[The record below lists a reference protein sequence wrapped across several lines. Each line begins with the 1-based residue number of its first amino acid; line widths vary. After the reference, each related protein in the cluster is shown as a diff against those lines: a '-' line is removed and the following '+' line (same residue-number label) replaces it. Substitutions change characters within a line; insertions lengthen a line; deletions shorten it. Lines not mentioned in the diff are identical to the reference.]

1 MSEADSSRRSRR
13 KRTMMVRSIL
23 HGVSTAAAVL
33 AMHHAHDA
41 PMWVQ
46 MTLYGAS
53 WIGCAALY
61 VPILYLREQFVDAW
75 DERTRRILREE
86 LDRRD
91 LVAFKDRLDSDAALR
106 HGSPHDDTSVP

>member
-1 MSEADSSRRSRR
+1 
-13 KRTMMVRSIL
+13 MMVRSLL
-23 HGVSTAAAVL
+23 HGVSTIAAIL
-33 AMHHAHDA
+33 AMRSAHHA
-41 PMWVQ
+41 PMWMQ

-61 VPILYLREQFVDAW
+61 VPVLYLREHFVDSW

-91 LVAFKDRLDSDAALR
+91 LLAFQRRIDRDAGHRDGTPFDDRAKPRSDADR
-106 HGSPHDDTSVP
+106 G